1 MIAISIN
8 FSVCWYKFICGIYIP
23 CIINPLENDQR
34 TGKMPNF
41 QKFYEVRHMTKF
53 SIVDTE
59 IHRTDMQIINIFR
72 RIVSLHTIRDYNF
85 KFELKW
91 FVRSNFGVVTLKKLI
106 FKLKVLELKTNQQLL
121 GMTSIYLRKTCV
133 KFSRTALLK
142 LHWKYCFL
150 FESYIG
156 NCKGS
161 LFFEKF
167 PLKCVMIGCFPY
179 FLSNTLKNVYSYPSK
194 NT

>member
-1 MIAISIN
+1 MLNAPGKCQIFKN
-8 FSVCWYKFICGIYIP
+8 FMRWGIWLNFPLLTLKSTEQIC
-23 CIINPLENDQR
+23 
-34 TGKMPNF
+34 K
-41 QKFYEVRHMTKF
+41 
-53 SIVDTE
+53 
-59 IHRTDMQIINIFR
+59 IINIFR

-91 FVRSNFGVVTLKKLI
+91 FVRSNFGVVTFKKLI

-121 GMTSIYLRKTCV
+121 GMTSIYLRKMCV